1 MIRNVKNLQKRGRIS
16 VTNSSICKKII
27 DLRKKNDW
35 SQTTLAKK
43 LGISKS
49 TMSKIENGSRKIT
62 TDELIRLAEI
72 FDSSSDYLLGLQ
84 NNSCPTTSIQYD
96 LAHLLNSNLQLSYT
110 NEFIVS
116 EEEKAFFKT
125 VISGHYCLK
134 NNT

>member
-1 MIRNVKNLQKRGRIS
+1 

-96 LAHLLNSNLQLSYT
+96 LAHLLNSNLQLCYT
-110 NEFIVS
+110 NESIF
-116 EEEKAFFKT
+116 
-125 VISGHYCLK
+125 
-134 NNT
+134 

>member
-1 MIRNVKNLQKRGRIS
+1 MIHNVKNLQKRGRIS
-16 VTNSSICKKII
+16 VTNSTICKKII

-43 LGISKS
+43 LGFSNS

-84 NNSCPTTSIQYD
+84 KPCPTTSIQYTI
-96 LAHLLNSNLQLSYT
+96 AHLLNSDLQLRYT